1 MKQNRL
7 AIWAL
12 ATSLTVI
19 PVGLVLAYGVGLLLS
34 PIPIILGFVALRQIK
49 ASGERGRVTA
59 IIGIAIGTVYLAIG
73 LVLLA
78 VALWLDVTDPLTIRE

>member
-7 AIWAL
+7 ASWAL
-12 ATSLTVI
+12 AGSVALI
-19 PVGLVLAYGVGLLLS
+19 PVGVVMAYGIGLLLS
-34 PIPIILGFVALRQIK
+34 PIPIILGFVALRQIN
-49 ASGERGRVTA
+49 ASGERGRVMA
-59 IIGIAIGTVYLAIG
+59 ILGIAIGTVYLVIG